1 MATFRGFDDN
11 GGMAQPAV
19 VNEPVRE
26 ARVTTPVKRRSAR
39 RIFLRVLVDGMAVST
54 ALFLASIMRFEMG
67 LFVLGERAPA
77 ESVDYTVL
85 TLALVPVWLLLF
97 WMYGLYEPRQVL
109 SPVNEF
115 KQVFHGV
122 IAGATLIFLAD
133 SIFRLNVS
141 RAWALLSLGLG
152 LVVVGGERLLV
163 RKVLHYM
170 RRRGGD
176 ATRTIIL
183 GANHE
188 ALTVARTLERE
199 AWLGYKIIG
208 YVDDEVPVGEEQP
221 DGRKVI
227 GSTADLKDLIAKHR
241 ARMVLVASSAIDAA
255 RLNRLLWELQT
266 VEVDLQITSG
276 TLDLMASRMTVQS
289 VAGVPLLFVRRT
301 GMNRAQQVLKRT
313 IDIVGS
319 ALGLLLLSPFLAGI
333 ALWIKRDSEGSPFFG
348 QIRSG
353 QEGEQF
359 CCWKFRTMVKDAE
372 EQRLELEH
380 LSEGP
385 GLLFKLK
392 DDPRITKAGKVLR
405 RYSLDE
411 LPQLWNVLRGEM
423 SLVGPRP
430 ALPSEVE
437 QYDDWVANRL
447 QVKPGMTGLWQVSG
461 RTDTSF
467 ADYVRYD
474 LFYIQNWSLSL
485 DLWILWRTLRAVTT
499 AEGAH

>member
-1 MATFRGFDDN
+1 
-11 GGMAQPAV
+11 MAQTAAVEEAHPVPA
-19 VNEPVRE
+19 
-26 ARVTTPVKRRSAR
+26 ARPLKRRSTK
-39 RIFLRVLVDGMAVST
+39 RIVLRVVVDGMAVSS
-54 ALFLASIMRFEMG
+54 ALFLASIIRFE
-67 LFVLGERAPA
+67 LLDRSPA
-77 ESVDYTVL
+77 ERVDYGVL
-85 TLALVPVWLLLF
+85 TAVITPLWLVLF
-97 WMYGLYEPRQVL
+97 WLYGLYEPRQVL

-122 IAGATLIFLAD
+122 VAGSVLIFLAD
-133 SIFRLNVS
+133 SILNLNLA
-141 RAWALLSLGLG
+141 RGWALLAMAGG
-152 LVVVGGERLLV
+152 FVIVGGERLLV
-163 RKVLHYM
+163 RKVLHFM

-183 GANHE
+183 GANNE
-188 ALTVARTLERE
+188 ARTVAKTLERE
-199 AWLGYKIIG
+199 AWLGYRIVG
-208 YVDDEVPVGEEQP
+208 FVDDVPEGQP
-221 DGRKVI
+221 LPADVI
-227 GSTADLKDLIAKHR
+227 GRTDELKDLIQRYGAQ
-241 ARMVLVASSAIDAA
+241 MVLVASSATDTS

-276 TLDLMASRMTVQS
+276 TIDLLASRMIVQS

-301 GMNRAQQVLKRT
+301 GINKGQRALKRT
-313 IDIVGS
+313 LDIVGS
-319 ALGLLLLSPFLAGI
+319 LAGLLVLAPFFAI
-333 ALWIKRDSEGSPFFG
+333 VALWIKRDSEGPAFFG
-348 QIRSG
+348 QVRSG
-353 QEGEQF
+353 QDARPF
-359 CCWKFRTMVKDAE
+359 TCWKFRTMVKDAE
-372 EQRLELEH
+372 QQRVELEH

-392 DDPRITKAGKVLR
+392 DDPRITRAGRFLR

-437 QYDDWVANRL
+437 QYDDWIGNRL
-447 QVKPGMTGLWQVSG
+447 RVKPGMTGLWQVSG
-461 RTDTSF
+461 RTETSF

-485 DLWILWRTLRAVTT
+485 DLWILWRTLRAVTS